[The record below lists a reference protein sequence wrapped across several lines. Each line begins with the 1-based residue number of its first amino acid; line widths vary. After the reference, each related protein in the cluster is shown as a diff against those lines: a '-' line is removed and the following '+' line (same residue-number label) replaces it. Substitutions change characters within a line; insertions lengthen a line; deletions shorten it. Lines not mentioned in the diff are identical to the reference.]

1 MMPGGVNELVWHF
14 IGHLRII
21 DDIARD
27 RLAYEDPARAKRPD
41 DYTTPRPEF
50 DYKPDLDELPTAPLL
65 PPPIELPEDHF
76 AGKLRPLKSASQPP
90 FEEEPGPPTH
100 LPWPRIP
107 SVGGGGGGG
116 GPHQEIKVIYEA
128 GGEQAQLQVRQY
140 NIMSDN
146 DVILPGS
153 GVNATILGRVD
164 QLTLHAKL
172 LLEDM
177 ASDANQEI
185 PTQWWMPQN
194 NEGVIEF
201 IREFD
206 KDFADRGDT
215 PSEHSVEPGY
225 YLNGELQTPAPPPP
239 DPQLRST
246 FEHDTGNGLG
256 VWVDAGHNT
265 SFNAAVIVDLSESG
279 RSMIVMGDYFHTN
292 AIFQTNSMMD
302 EDKVSGADDD
312 DSATSG
318 ENSADNIAYF
328 IEHPGIYADVT
339 ATFAGPKW
347 QVTIVDGD
355 YYNVH
360 TVQQTN
366 YLLDNDVIVQESG
379 DNHYDIVAGANE
391 QGNLAQVFD
400 GTIQYDLIVVMG
412 AYHGMNVIFQNNI
425 LLNNDDITLLTDG
438 ADPAQ
443 SVASGQNALLN
454 AATIEA
460 FGNDNFLPMTD
471 QLSALVS
478 LLGNGTTSL
487 DPSAGDLLPGSGGTF
502 DVLFI
507 TGDYYDINAVW
518 QTNVTSDIN
527 LIIQMMDAPS
537 EAALGLHPDDDGT
550 QSVITGQ
557 NKLTNDAVIVDVG
570 PTDAYVGGQ
579 VYGDTILVQADLMP
593 TDGDQAIKQDTQAL
607 VPELIAFVNDTQDET
622 PDCPPPAIPPP
633 HDDAMASIMH

>member
-1 MMPGGVNELVWHF
+1 
-14 IGHLRII
+14 
-21 DDIARD
+21 
-27 RLAYEDPARAKRPD
+27 
-41 DYTTPRPEF
+41 
-50 DYKPDLDELPTAPLL
+50 
-65 PPPIELPEDHF
+65 
-76 AGKLRPLKSASQPP
+76 
-90 FEEEPGPPTH
+90 
-100 LPWPRIP
+100 
-107 SVGGGGGGG
+107 
-116 GPHQEIKVIYEA
+116 
-128 GGEQAQLQVRQY
+128 
-140 NIMSDN
+140 
-146 DVILPGS
+146 VILPGS
-153 GVNATILGRVD
+153 NVNTSILVQVD

-185 PTQWWMPQN
+185 PAQWWMPQN

-206 KDFADRGDT
+206 KDLADQGDA

-225 YLNGELQTPAPPPP
+225 YLNGQLQTPAPPPP
-239 DPQLRST
+239 DPELGST

-279 RSMIVMGDYFHTN
+279 RSMIVMGDYHHTN
-292 AIFQTNSMMD
+292 AIFQTNSTMD
-302 EDKVSGADDD
+302 EDQVSGAAADD
-312 DSATSG
+312 DSVTSG
-318 ENSADNIAYF
+318 ENTADNIADF
-328 IEHPGIYADVT
+328 IEHPGIYTDVT
-339 ATFAGPKW
+339 ATFAGPQW
-347 QVTIVDGD
+347 QVTVAHGD
-355 YYNVH
+355 YYNIR

-366 YLLDNDVIVQESG
+366 YLLDNDVIVQEGG
-379 DNHYDIVAGANE
+379 DNHYDIIAGANE
-391 QGNLAQVFD
+391 QGNLTQIFD

-425 LLNNDDITLLTDG
+425 LLNNDDITLLANGT
-438 ADPAQ
+438 DPAQ

-454 AATIEA
+454 AATIET

-487 DPSAGDLLPGSGGTF
+487 DTSAGGLLPGSGGTF

-557 NKLTNDAVIVDVG
+557 NKLTNDAIIVDVG

-579 VYGDTILVQADLMP
+579 VYGDTILVQADLVP
-593 TDGDQAIKQDTQAL
+593 TDGDQAIKQDTQTL

-622 PDCPPPAIPPP
+622 PDCPPPAVPPP
-633 HDDAMASIMH
+633 HDDAMANIMH